1 MPVLR
6 RPKLPPRPPAYAPAS
21 SLPLRRRGAKSSAG
35 GRIQR
40 QFVRWVSERA
50 LVQRVPPGPGR
61 SSSKFSTG
69 WAGSSDEYAMVAQ
82 AAMSISSA
90 ARGAAVASPAK
101 GRLRSCERSVIP
113 LSNGKS
119 PIQVHLTH
127 RSREM
132 DSNLWFLV
140 STTAKIVSHVASR
153 VISAVRRGW
162 LAFAPNG
169 REPRLPMPRQSRGA
183 VVMAHLHEAG
193 QGDVI
198 APSVE
203 IEEAG
208 IAVVA
213 QALLVIPSR
222 I

>member
-1 MPVLR
+1 M
-6 RPKLPPRPPAYAPAS
+6 A
-21 SLPLRRRGAKSSAG
+21 RGQRSTRLLFQLFLSAAK
-35 GRIQR
+35 
-40 QFVRWVSERA
+40 
-50 LVQRVPPGPGR
+50 P
-61 SSSKFSTG
+61 
-69 WAGSSDEYAMVAQ
+69 
-82 AAMSISSA
+82 SA
-90 ARGAAVASPAK
+90 ARPQSRPHYVEWSRRSAATWSDIMRPEMSLVVVAVGGRQTGEWLWAFVMVGLWGGRP
-101 GRLRSCERSVIP
+101 GRLTCGSRSEISGGTDGLQTR
-113 LSNGKS
+113 
-119 PIQVHLTH
+119 
-127 RSREM
+127 RWRET

-203 IEEAG
+203 VEEAG
-208 IAVVA
+208 ITIVA
-213 QALLVIPSR
+213 QTLLVIPSR